1 MKTTMVIK
9 TCGLIID
16 EMLQKGFSEHSISF
30 YSHVYQTLKAY
41 LTENKFDDF
50 SDKIRDDFLLDI
62 YGIRIDDFS
71 HLSKH
76 KQKSIRA
83 ALLIQKY
90 NTSGNIPVLLQYKP
104 SSKSIPDAFLC
115 SLRKYEKWLE
125 EEGLAFATRQQR
137 KARSEL
143 FLEYLASLEIYDMN
157 TISVDLLYDFVQRF
171 SGYSNRTTNLYI
183 LILNDFLR
191 FLYLTGSLTSDFSNY
206 VSTIMKRDEKISSVW
221 SQDELKAY
229 LDTID
234 RATKIGKRDFALSLI
249 AIRLGLRGSDIRN
262 LQLSDFDW
270 EKHVISICQIKTKEI
285 QVLPL
290 PDDVGWAIIDY
301 IQNARPNTE
310 YKNLF
315 VRMTPPFSPY
325 SNYGFQSMIDK
336 YCYAARINHENMKSG
351 LHSFRHSLATQL
363 MTDQVPVQIIRSVL
377 GHKSPQTVREYLKVN
392 LNLLKECALSPEVI
406 YG

>member
-1 MKTTMVIK
+1 MVIK
-9 TCGLIID
+9 TCALILE
-16 EMLQKGFSEHSISF
+16 EMVQKKFSEHSIYF
-30 YSHVYQTLKAY
+30 YSHVYQTLMAY

-62 YGIRIDDFS
+62 YGIRIEDFS

-76 KQKSIRA
+76 KQKRIRA
-83 ALLIQKY
+83 VVLIEKFS
-90 NTSGNIPVLLQYKP
+90 TTGNVPVLLQYKT
-104 SSKSIPDAFLC
+104 SSKSIPDAYLC
-115 SLRKYEKWLE
+115 VLQKYEKWLE
-125 EEGLAFATRQQR
+125 EEGLAIATRKQR

-143 FLEYLASLEIYDMN
+143 FLEYLASLEIYDIN
-157 TISVDLLYDFVQRF
+157 TISVNLLHDFVQRF
-171 SGYSNRTTNLYI
+171 AGYSNRTTNLYI

-191 FLYLTGSLTSDFSNY
+191 FLYLSGNLSSDLTDCI
-206 VSTIMKRDEKISSVW
+206 STIMKRNEKISSVW
-221 SQDELKAY
+221 NQDDLKAY
-229 LDTID
+229 LDSID

-262 LQLSDFDW
+262 LKLSDIDW

-290 PDDVGWAIIDY
+290 TDDVGWAIIDY
-301 IQNARPNTE
+301 IQNARPDTD

-336 YCYAARINHENMKSG
+336 YCYAAGIDHENMKSG
-351 LHSFRHSLATQL
+351 LHSFRHSLASQL
-363 MTDQVPVQIIRSVL
+363 MTDQIPVQIIRSVL
-377 GHKSPQTVREYLKVN
+377 GHKNPQTVREYLKVN
-392 LNLLKECALSPEVI
+392 ISLLKECALSPEVI

>member
-1 MKTTMVIK
+1 MTTATVIK
-9 TCGLIID
+9 TCDLILE
-16 EMLQKGFSEHSISF
+16 EMRQKEFSEQSIYF
-30 YSHVYQTLKAY
+30 YSRVYQMLKAY

-50 SDKIRDDFLLDI
+50 LDKIRDDFLLDI
-62 YGIRIDDFS
+62 YGVRIEDFR

-76 KQKSIRA
+76 KQKRIRA
-83 ALLIQKY
+83 VMLIEKY
-90 NTSGNIPVLLQYKP
+90 DATSKIPVLMQYKR
-104 SSKSIPDAFLC
+104 SSKSIPAAFLYN
-115 SLRKYEKWLE
+115 LGKYEKWLE
-125 EEGLAFATRQQR
+125 EEGLAIATRKQR

-143 FLEYLASLEIYDMN
+143 FLEYLVSLEIYDIN
-157 TISVDLLYDFVQRF
+157 TISVDLLHDFVQRF

-183 LILNDFLR
+183 LILNDFLK
-191 FLYLTGSLTSDFSNY
+191 FLYLTGSLSKDL
-206 VSTIMKRDEKISSVW
+206 STYISTTMKRDEKISFGW
-221 SQDELKAY
+221 NRDELKAY
-229 LDTID
+229 LDAID

-262 LQLSDFDW
+262 LKLGDIDW
-270 EKHVISICQIKTKEI
+270 EKHVISICQIKTKQI

-301 IQNARPNTE
+301 IQNARPNTD

-336 YCYAARINHENMKSG
+336 YCYAAGVNRENMKLG

-363 MTDQVPVQIIRSVL
+363 MTNQVPVQIIRSVL
-377 GHKSPQTVREYLKVN
+377 GHKSSQTVSEYLKVN
-392 LNLLKECALSPEVI
+392 ITLLQACALSPEVI

>member
-1 MKTTMVIK
+1 MVIK

-16 EMLQKGFSEHSISF
+16 EMQKKGFSVLSISF
-30 YSHVYQTLKAY
+30 YSHVYQALKAY

-71 HLSKH
+71 YLSKH

-83 ALLIQKY
+83 VLLIQKY
-90 NTSGNIPVLLQYKP
+90 NTTGNIPVLLQYNP
-104 SSKSIPDAFLC
+104 SSKSIPDEFLS
-115 SLRKYEKWLE
+115 SLHKYENWLA

-143 FLEYLASLEIYDMN
+143 FLEYLTSLEIYDLN
-157 TISVDLLYDFVQRF
+157 AISVDILYDFVHRF
-171 SGYSNRTTNLYI
+171 AGYSNRTTNLYI

-191 FLYLTGSLTSDFSNY
+191 FLYLTGIKTSDFSNY

-221 SQDELKAY
+221 SQDELKVY

-262 LQLSDFDW
+262 LQLSDIDW

-290 PDDVGWAIIDY
+290 TDDVGWAIIDY
-301 IQNARPNTE
+301 IQNARPNTD

-336 YCYAARINHENMKSG
+336 YCHAAGINHENMKSG

-377 GHKSPQTVREYLKVN
+377 GHKNPQTVREYLKVN
-392 LNLLKECALSPEVI
+392 INLLKECALSPEVI